1 MIEDY
6 YLSKMKELDADG
18 IDFIPISNALS
29 NRDYQFCKV
38 IASYTKEEWIKGVGA
53 IPKTPYLFWKVVNG
67 KKEYLR

>member
-18 IDFIPISNALS
+18 IDFIPISSALA
-29 NRDYQFCKV
+29 DKKYQLCEV
-38 IASYTKEEWIKGVGA
+38 IASYTKEEWIKGIGG
-53 IPKTPYLFWKVVNG
+53 IPKTPYLFWKIVGG